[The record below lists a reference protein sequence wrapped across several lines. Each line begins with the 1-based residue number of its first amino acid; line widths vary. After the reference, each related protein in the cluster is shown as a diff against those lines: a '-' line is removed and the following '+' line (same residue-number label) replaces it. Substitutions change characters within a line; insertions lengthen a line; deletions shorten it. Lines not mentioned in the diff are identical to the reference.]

1 MTDPAIPATDWTIHG
16 ELTDD
21 ALAALAALAMLLD
34 AVEENSVEFEHE
46 NTE

>member
-21 ALAALAALAMLLD
+21 ALAALAILLD